1 MPRILMWLMIE
12 IAIIGCDIQEV
23 IGSAIA
29 ISLLSKGA
37 IPLWAG
43 EAEPAV
49 DLYAVACQT
58 ITAGPGASPILGEAA
73 WAGTLAA
80 GLAPAY
86 SAQSCRPRDPCPPG
100 QVRLSDGRGLPL

>member
-43 EAEPAV
+43 KPGLVVDMHAV
-49 DLYAVACQT
+49 TFSDHH
-58 ITAGPGASPILGEAA
+58 
-73 WAGTLAA
+73 
-80 GLAPAY
+80 
-86 SAQSCRPRDPCPPG
+86 CRPR
-100 QVRLSDGRGLPL
+100 SLPYPRRCS

>member
-43 EAEPAV
+43 EA
-49 DLYAVACQT
+49 
-58 ITAGPGASPILGEAA
+58 GPVVNPDFVRNKILS
-73 WAGTLAA
+73 
-80 GLAPAY
+80 APALHA
-86 SAQSCRPRDPCPPG
+86 SACKRHFDCSHKLH
-100 QVRLSDGRGLPL
+100 LSQQQ

>member
-43 EAEPAV
+43 G
-49 DLYAVACQT
+49 
-58 ITAGPGASPILGEAA
+58 AGPGVHLQDLLSQNHC
-73 WAGTLAA
+73 
-80 GLAPAY
+80 Y
-86 SAQSCRPRDPCPPG
+86 PR
-100 QVRLSDGRGLPL
+100 SLPYLRRSS

>member
-43 EAEPAV
+43 EVGPAV
-49 DLYAVACQT
+49 SLDVMRNKMLSAPALYAFACKHH
-58 ITAGPGASPILGEAA
+58 PCCSHKLHASQQQSYTCSPPTSCLF
-73 WAGTLAA
+73 TL
-80 GLAPAY
+80 
-86 SAQSCRPRDPCPPG
+86 
-100 QVRLSDGRGLPL
+100 QVSS